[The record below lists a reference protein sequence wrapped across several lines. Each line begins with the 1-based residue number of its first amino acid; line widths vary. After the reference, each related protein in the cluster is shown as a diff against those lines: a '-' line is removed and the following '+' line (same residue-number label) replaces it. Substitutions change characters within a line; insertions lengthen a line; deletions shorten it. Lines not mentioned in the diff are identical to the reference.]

1 MFVHGVF
8 IRLRFCVKRFTVDT
22 ARTNQ
27 VEGMDGMDGFKT
39 PPNEID
45 EEWLASLCH
54 APRRPDRP
62 QYFNATRPTNTTED
76 TQDHFGPPEDHITN

>member
-8 IRLRFCVKRFTVDT
+8 IRLGVWVGNLTAAT
-22 ARTNQ
+22 ARTTH
-27 VEGMDGMDGFKT
+27 VCDMDGFKT

-54 APRRPDRP
+54 APRKPDRP
-62 QYFNATRPTNTTED
+62 QYFNATRPANTTED
-76 TQDHFGPPEDHITN
+76 TQECFGAPEDYITN

>member
-1 MFVHGVF
+1 VHGVF
-8 IRLRFCVKRFTVDT
+8 IRLGVWIGNLTAAT